1 MRKEKYYY
9 CDMDGVLAD
18 FFNVPN
24 ALLRFAIEKD
34 FFYNLKPI
42 MENVNAIRTLI
53 KNGASVRVLSAS
65 PNERADNDKR
75 RWLKKYIP
83 ELTKDRIIIVRI
95 GVKKLNYMQT
105 KNGVLF
111 DDYGKNGRE
120 WLENPNNEF
129 YKISKE
135 NPITSYVKCV

>member
-18 FFNVPN
+18 FFNEPN
-24 ALLRFAIEKD
+24 ALMRFAVEKN

-42 MENVNAIRTLI
+42 IENVNAIRTLI

-65 PNERADNDKR
+65 PCERADNDKR
-75 RWLKKYIP
+75 RWLAKYIP
-83 ELTKDRIIIVRI
+83 ELTNDRIIIVRI
-95 GVKKLNYMQT
+95 GAKKLNYMQT
-105 KNGVLF
+105 KSGVLF
-111 DDYGKNGRE
+111 DDYGKNGKE

-129 YKISKE
+129 YKITKE
-135 NPITSYVKCV
+135 NNIASYVKC

>member
-18 FFNVPN
+18 FFNEPK
-24 ALLRFAIEKD
+24 ALLRFAVEKD

-75 RWLKKYIP
+75 EWLAKYIP
-83 ELTKDRIIIVRI
+83 ELKKENIIIMRN
-95 GVKKLNYMQT
+95 GQNKADFMKT

-120 WLENPNNEF
+120 WESANEKNVFCKITTTTTIEF
-129 YKISKE
+129 YI
-135 NPITSYVKCV
+135 